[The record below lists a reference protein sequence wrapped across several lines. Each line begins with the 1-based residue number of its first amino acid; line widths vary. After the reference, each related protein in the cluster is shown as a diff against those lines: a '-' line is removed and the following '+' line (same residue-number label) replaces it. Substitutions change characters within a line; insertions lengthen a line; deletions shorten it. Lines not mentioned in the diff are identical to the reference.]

1 MNYYQS
7 LQWLPKLENNITE
20 KIKKNFRLSLNH
32 SFINSR
38 SNHEDEINL
47 SNYLFKNKNK
57 FKKSELKKVNLNIIS
72 GSNIN
77 FMVRSIFLN
86 GLRNYTNININSF
99 EKYNLFESFILYEN
113 KRKYSKEKTINFL
126 ALDTLDL
133 VNFKKNQ
140 PIENYVKIIE
150 KILQALNKENNTI
163 IIQNLVNYKY
173 LGYIDQINKKLLKL
187 SKKYKLILFDINK
200 YSKSIGTKNW
210 FDQAKY
216 EFAKIPISFDNLNF
230 YSYKLTRLISVII
243 GGSKKV
249 LVLDLDNTLWGGV
262 IGDDGIKN
270 IKIGNLN
277 KVSKSFLNFQKF
289 LKRLK
294 SRGILLAV
302 CSKILNRLQKMF
314 LKKKCL

>member
-1 MNYYQS
+1 
-7 LQWLPKLENNITE
+7 
-20 KIKKNFRLSLNH
+20 
-32 SFINSR
+32 
-38 SNHEDEINL
+38 
-47 SNYLFKNKNK
+47 
-57 FKKSELKKVNLNIIS
+57 
-72 GSNIN
+72 
-77 FMVRSIFLN
+77 MVRSIFLN

-249 LVLDLDNTLWGGV
+249 LVLDLDNTLWG
-262 IGDDGIKN
+262 
-270 IKIGNLN
+270 
-277 KVSKSFLNFQKF
+277 VS
-289 LKRLK
+289 
-294 SRGILLAV
+294 
-302 CSKILNRLQKMF
+302 
-314 LKKKCL
+314 